1 MNFVLISLIFGT
13 IALLS
18 TNVVI
23 DNAFGSFRET
33 RETITTNQINMYSNY
48 VHFQPEWNSY
58 PRNLIVDVSTSWERE
73 FVLGQEDKSD
83 ITKSGAKQKQNTL
96 QYINGKPVVNV
107 QFDYRDCESQWIHY
121 ARTGLFFLGNQL
133 EEYKPKS
140 IPNVT
145 YSNEEQRQKLAN
157 GFATFVPI
165 CTSKESTNF
174 EYTVSINDK
183 NIGFDVY
190 FVPSY
195 IHQWSYFL
203 YPQYFEYYSPEGC
216 SAHNF
221 QKYSGFCNQVDK
233 NSGLLIVLPD
243 EFSKPVTKITVELTE
258 K

>member
-23 DNAFGSFRET
+23 DDAFGSFRET

-121 ARTGLFFLGNQL
+121 ARTGLFFLG
-133 EEYKPKS
+133 
-140 IPNVT
+140 T
-145 YSNEEQRQKLAN
+145 
-157 GFATFVPI
+157 
-165 CTSKESTNF
+165 
-174 EYTVSINDK
+174 
-183 NIGFDVY
+183 
-190 FVPSY
+190 
-195 IHQWSYFL
+195 
-203 YPQYFEYYSPEGC
+203 
-216 SAHNF
+216 
-221 QKYSGFCNQVDK
+221 
-233 NSGLLIVLPD
+233 
-243 EFSKPVTKITVELTE
+243 
-258 K
+258 